1 MSTGER
7 LATVLTLIGLSASS
21 ALAQPPKFAFPP
33 PAPDV
38 SVTSDVQY
46 GRGDT
51 TRLAM
56 DVYQRPRVG
65 GQLRPVLIFF
75 NRAVGAERKDPFW
88 TAWARTAASRDIISI
103 LPDLRKGRD
112 TSDFR
117 TLLDYVMRRGTTLG
131 IDTSAVAVYAASG
144 NVRTAFPLFEQPE
157 LVSIKS
163 AIIYYGTA
171 AMTHFRRDLP
181 VLYVRAGLDRPA
193 VNQEITTLAAL
204 GIAQNAPVT
213 LLNNPTGYHAFEIFN
228 DDDATRAVIDQ
239 TLEFVRRT
247 TAHSYQTA
255 LRSGLLEATAAGA
268 VQTGDFREAASRYA
282 ELVRRRPNDA
292 RLALSY
298 GEALFGDGQF
308 APACTTFAAL
318 KGRGLGPR
326 DLGVPAARAC
336 ARAGDTAAAIAW
348 IQSIPPRFRPP
359 ELVNDSA
366 FAGIRSRSDFLAL
379 FSSP

>member
-1 MSTGER
+1 
-7 LATVLTLIGLSASS
+7 
-21 ALAQPPKFAFPP
+21 
-33 PAPDV
+33 
-38 SVTSDVQY
+38 
-46 GRGDT
+46 
-51 TRLAM
+51 M

-65 GQLRPVLIFF
+65 GRLRPVLVIF
-75 NRAVGAERKDPFW
+75 NRASGAERKDPYW
-88 TAWARTAASRDIISI
+88 VAWARTAASRDIISI
-103 LPDLRKGRD
+103 LPDLREGKD

-117 TLLDYVMRRGTTLG
+117 LVLDYVMRRGTSLG

-157 LVSIKS
+157 LVSIKA

-171 AMTHFRRDLP
+171 TITRFRQDLP

-193 VNQEITTLAAL
+193 VNQQITALAAL
-204 GIAQNAPVT
+204 AITQNAPVT
-213 LLNNPTGYHAFEIFN
+213 LLNNPTGYHAFEMFN
-228 DDDATRAVIDQ
+228 DDDVTRAVIEQ
-239 TLEFVRRT
+239 TLQFVRRT
-247 TAHSYQTA
+247 TSRSYQA
-255 LRSGLLEATAAGA
+255 SLHAGLLEATAAGA
-268 VQTGDFREAASRYA
+268 VQAGEFHEAASSYA

-298 GEALFGDGQF
+298 GEALFGDGRF
-308 APACTTFAAL
+308 APACSTFAGL
-318 KGRGLGPR
+318 KGKGLGPR

-336 ARAGDTAAAIAW
+336 ARAGDTEAAIEW
-348 IQSIPPRFRPP
+348 IKSIPPRFRPS